1 MSDEKSEKQLPDLP
15 GPYKLIEQVG
25 AGGLGRVFKAQ
36 VKGTEEIVAI
46 KILHDEMLKRPEILG
61 SFHKELLILS
71 QMKHKNI
78 VSYIEAKWDPPVCYV
93 VTDFV
98 EGWNGYKLLK
108 EIQAFPPLVALCV
121 IVQVL
126 QAVDHLHVHDII
138 HSDLTP
144 GNILINKQGR
154 VFLTDFGLSLVS
166 DVDSS
171 EGKKFGTP
179 GYFSPEHIRRK
190 ALTEASDLYEAGLLL
205 YQLIAGKRLL
215 PNSKNT
221 EEVIEAM
228 KKRDLSQINMP
239 KGNQEKAITAVI
251 RKSISY
257 YRLFRYRN
265 AEDMI
270 HDISV
275 ILKAYGVNYP
285 RLAVWQFLS
294 DLNLSDKEFVGKN
307 QPIYGKGKTHVS

>member
-1 MSDEKSEKQLPDLP
+1 MSDDHSEIKLPKLP
-15 GPYKLIEQVG
+15 GPYQLLEQVG

-36 VKGTEEIVAI
+36 VKGTNEIVAI

-78 VSYIEAKWDPPVCYV
+78 VSYIEAKWDPPTCYV
-93 VTDFV
+93 VTDYI
-98 EGWNGYKLLK
+98 EGWNGYRLLK
-108 EIQAFPPLVALCV
+108 EVDSLPPLVALCV
-121 IVQVL
+121 LVQIL

-171 EGKKFGTP
+171 KGKKFGTP
-179 GYFSPEHIRRK
+179 GFFSPEHIRRK
-190 ALTEASDLYEAGLLL
+190 ALTEASDLYGAGLLL
-205 YQLIAGKRLL
+205 YQLISGKRLL
-215 PNSKNT
+215 PNSKDN
-221 EEVIEAM
+221 EAVVKAM
-228 KKRDLSQINMP
+228 KKRDLSRLNMS
-239 KGNQEKAITAVI
+239 KGNLEKAITSVI
-251 RKSISY
+251 KKSISY
-257 YRLFRYRN
+257 YRFFRYSN

-294 DLNLSDKEFVGKN
+294 DSNLADKEFTDKN
-307 QPIYGKGKTHVS
+307 QPIYVKAK

>member
-1 MSDEKSEKQLPDLP
+1 MSDDNSENILPLLP
-15 GPYKLIEQVG
+15 GPYRLIEQVG

-36 VKGTEEIVAI
+36 VKDTHEIVAI

-78 VSYIEAKWDPPVCYV
+78 VSYIEAKWDPPICYV
-93 VTDFV
+93 VTDYI

-108 EIQAFPPLVALCV
+108 EVKNFPPLVALCV
-121 IVQVL
+121 LVQVL

-154 VFLTDFGLSLVS
+154 AFLTDFGLSLVS

-205 YQLIAGKRLL
+205 YQLISGKRLL
-215 PNSKNT
+215 PNSKDT
-221 EEVIEAM
+221 RMVIAAM
-228 KKRDLSQINMP
+228 KKRDLSQIGMP
-239 KGNQEKAITAVI
+239 KGGLEKAILAVI
-251 RKSISY
+251 KKSVSY
-257 YRLFRYRN
+257 YRLFRYTN

-275 ILKAYGVNYP
+275 ILKASGISYP
-285 RLAVWQFLS
+285 RLAVWQYLS
-294 DLNLSDKEFVGKN
+294 DQNLSDKDFTGKR
-307 QPIYGKGKTHVS
+307 QPIYGKNDKPA

>member
-1 MSDEKSEKQLPDLP
+1 MSEDNSENNLPQLP
-15 GPYKLIEQVG
+15 GPYRLLEQVG

-36 VKGTEEIVAI
+36 VKDTHEIVAI
-46 KILHDEMLKRPEILG
+46 KILHDEMLSRPEILG

-78 VSYIEAKWDPPVCYV
+78 VSYIEAKWDPPICYV
-93 VTDFV
+93 VTDYV

-108 EIQAFPPLVALCV
+108 EVKSLPPLVALCV
-121 IVQVL
+121 LVQIL

-154 VFLTDFGLSLVS
+154 AFLTDFGLSLVS

-215 PNSKNT
+215 PNSKDSKL
-221 EEVIEAM
+221 VVAAM

-239 KGNQEKAITAVI
+239 KGSLEKAIVAVI

-275 ILKAYGVNYP
+275 ILKASGVNYP

-294 DLNLSDKEFVGKN
+294 DQNLSDKEFTEKK
-307 QPIYGKGKTHVS
+307 QPIYGKSK

>member
-1 MSDEKSEKQLPDLP
+1 MSDDHSEIKLPILP
-15 GPYKLIEQVG
+15 GPYQLLEQVG

-36 VKGTEEIVAI
+36 VKGTNEIVAI

-78 VSYIEAKWDPPVCYV
+78 VSYIEAKWDPPTCYV
-93 VTDFV
+93 VTDYI
-98 EGWNGYKLLK
+98 EGWNGYRLLK
-108 EIQAFPPLVALCV
+108 EVDSFPPLVALCV
-121 IVQVL
+121 LVQIL

-171 EGKKFGTP
+171 KGKKFGTP
-179 GYFSPEHIRRK
+179 GFFSPEHIRRK
-190 ALTEASDLYEAGLLL
+190 ALTEASDLYGAGLLL
-205 YQLIAGKRLL
+205 YQLISGKRLL
-215 PNSKNT
+215 PNSKDN
-221 EEVIEAM
+221 EAVVKAM
-228 KKRDLSQINMP
+228 KKRDLSQLNMP
-239 KGNQEKAITAVI
+239 KGNLEKAITSVI
-251 RKSISY
+251 KKSISY
-257 YRLFRYRN
+257 YRFFRYSN

-294 DLNLSDKEFVGKN
+294 DSNLADKEFTDKK
-307 QPIYGKGKTHVS
+307 QPIYVKAK